1 MKLHHSV
8 ASPFV
13 RKVRVVAIE
22 TGQNGR
28 LELVTPTM
36 TPIKPDADLVKDN
49 PLGKAPCLVT
59 DNGAALY
66 DSRVICEYLDSLHDG
81 PKMFP
86 PAGPARWTTLRRQ
99 AEGDG
104 IMDAG
109 VLARYETF
117 LRPIERRWPEWLEG
131 QKGKFRR
138 ALDSLEG
145 EADDFGDTV
154 DIGTISIACALGY
167 LDFRYGDEHWRA
179 TRPRLANWFERF
191 AARPAMAKTAPV
203 EPR

>member
-22 TGQNGR
+22 TGQDGG

-36 TPIKPDADLVKDN
+36 TPVKPDADLVKDN
-49 PLGKAPCLVT
+49 PLGKVPCLVT
-59 DNGAALY
+59 DDGTALY
-66 DSRVICEYLDSLHDG
+66 DSRVICEYLDSLHDER
-81 PKMFP
+81 KVFP
-86 PAGPARWTTLRRQ
+86 PAGPARWTALRRQ

-117 LRPIERRWPEWLEG
+117 LRPEERRWPEWLEG

-138 ALDSLEG
+138 ALDSLEREAKEFG
-145 EADDFGDTV
+145 ESI
-154 DIGTISIACALGY
+154 DIGTISIGCALGY
-167 LDFRYGDEHWRA
+167 LDFRYGDEDWRT
-179 TRPRLANWFERF
+179 TRPRLATWFERF
-191 AARPAMAKTAPV
+191 AQRPSMAKTAPV